1 MIIKPITTLLPVHKA
16 TKFLDFKNSIN
27 SITFNQTVVP
37 KEIIILVDGTVD
49 LRIINYIKYL
59 RISFKFIKF
68 LIVKFNMNQGLGVV
82 LKRGILLAQ
91 FDLILR
97 CDSDDFSS
105 KDRVKILYDIYLKN
119 KNISVIDSA
128 MLEKTDGKSYIRYLN
143 DIKKNNI
150 NFFKIR
156 NPINHPA
163 VLMKK
168 KDILKSGNYK
178 KMPFFEDYYLW
189 VRMIKQK
196 FKFTGT
202 NKILV
207 KTFVDNNFYARRSG
221 NKYLNN
227 YKNFLLA
234 CLELKFINL
243 LELNVLYY
251 LRYFILL
258 SGKYFIIFF
267 YKKLLRRQ
275 IK

>member
-1 MIIKPITTLLPVHKA
+1 
-16 TKFLDFKNSIN
+16 
-27 SITFNQTVVP
+27 VP

>member
-1 MIIKPITTLLPVHKA
+1 MIIRSITTLLPVHKA

-49 LRIINYIKYL
+49 MRIFNYINHL
-59 RISFKFIKF
+59 RISFKFSKF
-68 LIVKFNMNQGLGVV
+68 LIVKFNINQGLGVV
-82 LKRGILLAQ
+82 LNKGISLAK
-91 FDLILR
+91 FDSILR

-128 MLEKTDGKSYIRYLN
+128 MLEKIDGKNYIRYI
-143 DIKKNNI
+143 DEIKKNNI
-150 NFFKIR
+150 NFLKIR

-168 KDILKSGNYK
+168 KDVLKCGNYK

-196 FKFTGT
+196 FKFTGS
-202 NKILV
+202 NKTLV
-207 KTFVDNNFYARRSG
+207 KTFVDNNFYTRRFG
-221 NKYLNN
+221 KKYLNN

-234 CLELKFINL
+234 CLEIKLINI
-243 LELNVLYY
+243 LEFNVLYY
-251 LRYFILL
+251 LRYFVLL
-258 SGKYFIIFF
+258 SSKYYLIFF
-267 YKKLLRRQ
+267 YKNLLR
-275 IK
+275 K